1 MKLKTLTLLILTAI
15 VMASVACGE
24 PKLQDPQAIA
34 EATKTAQDLRTRTAV
49 EAVERL
55 RKLHESGRHGIGN
68 YYHKESQGYQPKSNT
83 RRNSTSSKGNTEVT
97 DEGLKEVFCEDAL
110 ARKREYHQLELSIES
125 QADLSES
132 PFGGWNNMSAKSAA
146 SREKRQ
152 AEEDIDK
159 YCK

>member
-1 MKLKTLTLLILTAI
+1 
-15 VMASVACGE
+15 MASVACEE

-83 RRNSTSSKGNTEVT
+83 RRNSTSSKGNTELTV
-97 DEGLKEVFCEDAL
+97 EGLQQVAFCEDAL
-110 ARKREYHQLELSIES
+110 ARKRDVMEFLRKPYEERKG
-125 QADLSES
+125 D
-132 PFGGWNNMSAKSAA
+132 FGLAHRQQ
-146 SREKRQ
+146 RE
-152 AEEDIDK
+152 AEEDIEK